1 MKRNLRKYLSGM
13 LSALLFVACILTP
26 VNAHASSGLA
36 VSAGKNIGEGV
47 DTRQNAIFYLV
58 MAMQMFLV
66 LEHTR

>member
-36 VSAGKNIGEGV
+36 VSAGKNFGDGV
-47 DTRQNAIFYLV
+47 DTRRLLSNPQQKATLQVRI
-58 MAMQMFLV
+58 
-66 LEHTR
+66 

>member
-36 VSAGKNIGEGV
+36 VSAGKNFGDGV
-47 DTRQNAIFYLV
+47 DTS
-58 MAMQMFLV
+58 
-66 LEHTR
+66 TRCY